1 MQACTTCAQHIE
13 HRVRVTTN
21 TPVLDRYAFRKRG
34 AKGTGVLPLDT
45 FVSTELAEPIARGL
59 LAPATLLTRYGSLGF
74 VHLLRVGLAPLA
86 SLPQGLK

>member
-1 MQACTTCAQHIE
+1 M
-13 HRVRVTTN
+13 RVATN

-59 LAPATLLTRYGSLGF
+59 LAPATLLSRYPSPGF
-74 VHLLRVGLAPLA
+74 VHLLGGSLPRPTEGSPGGCEA
-86 SLPQGLK
+86 SLRP